1 MKFDFIIG
9 NPPYQD
15 ETLGDN
21 KGFAPPIYHK
31 FLENAYEIA
40 DAVEMIH
47 PARFLFN
54 AGSTPKEW
62 NKRMLEDHHLK
73 VIYYEH
79 DSSKVFNNTDIKGG
93 VAITYRDKRKNFGA
107 IEIFTAYQELNS
119 ILQKVKHYHDFVEL
133 STIVVSSYAYH
144 FTDQMHKDFPEA
156 IGQLSK
162 GHAYDLKSNVFE
174 RLPQIFSDKI
184 PNEKFA
190 YIQVLGRE
198 NNDRVYKYVR
208 EDYINDVCNLDKY
221 KIFLP
226 KANGIGSLG
235 EVLST
240 PILAAPKIG
249 ATETFLSIGAFDTE
263 TETEAALKYIKTKF
277 ARVLLGTLK
286 TTQDITPDKWKNV
299 PLQDFTVSSDID
311 WSKSVK
317 EIDLQLYTKYRLDE
331 QEIRF
336 IESHVKEME

>member
-31 FLENAYEIA
+31 FLENAYDIA
-40 DAVEMIH
+40 DVVEMIH

-62 NKRMLEDHHLK
+62 NKRMLEDQHLK

-208 EDYINDVCNLDKY
+208 EDYINDVCNLGKY

-235 EVLST
+235 EVLSA
-240 PILAAPKIG
+240 PILAAPRIG
-249 ATETFLSIGAFDTE
+249 ATETFLSIGSFDTE
-263 TETEAALKYIKTKF
+263 VEAEATLKYIKTKF

-317 EIDLQLYTKYRLDE
+317 EIDLQLYAKYGLDE
-331 QEIRF
+331 QEISF